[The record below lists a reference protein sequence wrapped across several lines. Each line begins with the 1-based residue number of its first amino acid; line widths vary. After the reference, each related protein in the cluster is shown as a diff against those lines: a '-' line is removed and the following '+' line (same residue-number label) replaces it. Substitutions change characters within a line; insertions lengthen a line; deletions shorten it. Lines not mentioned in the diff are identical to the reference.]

1 MLGAIIEGLDYYSE
15 TSTLLKLRI
24 CIFSRKLLV
33 FRNSAFSN
41 DLKENEASK

>member
-33 FRNSAFSN
+33 FGNSAFEN
-41 DLKENEASK
+41 HVKEIEA